1 MKILVITFYFPP
13 DLSAGAFR
21 MKGFLPALTDRLP
34 PGWEVDV
41 LTTRPHRYHS
51 FSAEV
56 PAEEWNGAV
65 RIRRIALPAHRSG
78 FADQSRSFA
87 VFARAVLREAKIS
100 RYDLVFSTSS
110 RLMTAVLGS
119 VVARRQ
125 HVPLYLDIRD
135 IFVDTMGDILPP
147 GVARGSRP
155 FLGLLERFA
164 LRRADRVNLV
174 SDGFADYF
182 RERYPGGQYSFIP
195 NGVDDEF
202 LGPEW
207 QMAPP
212 PRATAAHVKVLYAG
226 NIGEGQG
233 LHLVV
238 PTIARALHGKA
249 RFRIIGDGGKR
260 RVLQTALQEAGVDN
274 VEVVPP
280 MNRAALMAEYRQTDV
295 LFLHLNHHRAF
306 RKVLPSKI
314 FEYAATGKPI
324 WAGVDGHAADFIRAH
339 IANAQVFPPCDA
351 AEALSALSR
360 LDMAFHPRSDFVRRF
375 SRQGTSAALADDV
388 VSLLNGRG

>member
-1 MKILVITFYFPP
+1 MRILVITFYFPP

-21 MKGFLPALTDRLP
+21 MKGFLPALTHRLP

-41 LTTRPHRYHS
+41 LTTRPHRYPS
-51 FSAEV
+51 FSADV
-56 PAEEWNGAV
+56 PAEERSGAV
-65 RIRRIALPAHRSG
+65 RIRRVALPPHRSG

-87 VFARAVLREAKIS
+87 VFARAVLRETKSS

-125 HVPLYLDIRD
+125 GVPLYLDIRD
-135 IFVDTMGDILPP
+135 IFVDTMGNILSP
-147 GVARGSRP
+147 GVAWGLRP
-155 FLGLLERFA
+155 LLGLLERFA
-164 LRRADRVNLV
+164 VRRADRVNLV

-182 RERYPGGQYSFIP
+182 RERYPGGRYSFIP

-202 LGPEW
+202 LGAEW
-207 QMAPP
+207 QTAPP
-212 PRATAAHVKVLYAG
+212 PRTASSPVDILYAG

-233 LHLVV
+233 LHRVV
-238 PTIARALHGKA
+238 PSLARELDGKA

-260 RVLQTALQEAGVDN
+260 RVLQAALQEAGVDN
-274 VEVVPP
+274 VEVIPP
-280 MNRAALMAEYRQTDV
+280 MSRAALMAEYRRADV
-295 LFLHLNHHRAF
+295 LFLHLNHHSAL

-324 WAGVDGHAADFIRAH
+324 WAGVAGHSADFIRAH
-339 IANAQVFPPCDA
+339 VPNAQVFPPCDA
-351 AEALSALSR
+351 EAALSTLSR
-360 LDMAFHPRSDFVRRF
+360 LDLAFHPRSDFVRRF
-375 SRQGTSAALADDV
+375 SRQSTSAALADDV